1 MASHFDSVNQP
12 EHYAAST
19 IECIEAIEAQL
30 SPEEYK
36 GFLKGN
42 VAKYV
47 WRESR
52 KQGIES
58 LKKARWYLDRLI
70 ALEESKVT
78 PADSEVRLDQKC
90 LGTSFYE
97 RAKQTAIP
105 DS

>member
-30 SPEEYK
+30 SPEEYR
-36 GFLKGN
+36 GFLKAN
-42 VAKYV
+42 CVKYL
-47 WRESR
+47 WRERR
-52 KQGIES
+52 KGGIES

-70 ALEESKVT
+70 AMEESKVT

-90 LGTSFYE
+90 LGASFYE

>member
-12 EHYAAST
+12 EHYASSA

-42 VAKYV
+42 VVKYV

-70 ALEESKVT
+70 ALEESNVT
-78 PADSEVRLDQKC
+78 PAQSEVRLDKGC

-97 RAKQTAIP
+97 QAKQTAIP

>member
-1 MASHFDSVNQP
+1 MTSHFDPVNQP
-12 EHYAAST
+12 EHYTASS

-47 WRESR
+47 WRE
-52 KQGIES
+52 KKKGGTES

-70 ALEESKVT
+70 ALE
-78 PADSEVRLDQKC
+78 
-90 LGTSFYE
+90 
-97 RAKQTAIP
+97 QTK
-105 DS
+105 DDELRFG